1 MTPIFDSALSSKKTA
16 APLAIIALPGAME
29 LAKQV
34 DRQLIRMFGESKVEN
49 SLSCDSFIIDSVFP
63 RFTSGDGKAMILDTV
78 RGKDLYIICDV
89 GNHGITYNFYGNEIP
104 LTPDEHISFIIH

>member
-63 RFTSGDGKAMILDTV
+63 RFTSGDGKAMIL
-78 RGKDLYIICDV
+78 
-89 GNHGITYNFYGNEIP
+89 EIGRA
-104 LTPDEHISFIIH
+104 HV